1 MDINLSKLHKTVK
14 DKGAW
19 HAAVH
24 GGHKE
29 LDMTEQLNNTNNIH
43 NTKASTSE
51 SESESHSVMSDYLQP
66 HGLYS
71 PGILQARKLEWVAFP
86 SPGDLPNPW
95 IKLSHKGS
103 PILQF
108 ENISSS
114 VLNCLYG
121 PTLTSVHDYWKNHC
135 FDYTDLCQQSN
146 ISSFHYAV

>member
-71 PGILQARKLEWVAFP
+71 PGILQARLLEWVDVPFN
-86 SPGDLPNPW
+86 SR
-95 IKLSHKGS
+95 
-103 PILQF
+103 
-108 ENISSS
+108 SSQ
-114 VLNCLYG
+114 
-121 PTLTSVHDYWKNHC
+121 PRD
-135 FDYTDLCQQSN
+135 
-146 ISSFHYAV
+146 